1 MCDVTANMM
10 IKLHRNEEK
19 TCVLKQAQFT
29 CEAKMVCNLTPCE
42 RSLTL
47 GLEQARD
54 EDYAVRI
61 KWDDNGMVGQFDYG
75 TEKDMVVVRR
85 GYIDHPF
92 RDFIVVDN
100 EMHLLVLHVEGS
112 PRLAID
118 MLRTKSKLDSRI
130 TLFIKD
136 WKQLQSYPVCDLNKI
151 GETAVMKQIGLD
163 HTIQAYQVR
172 YWRRE
177 KGRPLYG
184 LLAPWTKH
192 KWLVIPLSRYH
203 HPATPD
209 EMWTERYLYEKKD
222 SAFRAVY
229 LFWNARIVD
238 ERTIKKSWLAYTIS
252 RSEQI
257 LIRQMISWCFLT
269 YHRNGKS
276 SIDDMPINASPRVGA
291 PSQKWEEQSVINP
304 SITRILDHHTK
315 EAMSDMDGIAASV
328 GTPGMVSMPILVA
341 RKRIARLYGLNDD
354 TQNLFP
360 EEDD

>member
-130 TLFIKD
+130 ILFIKD
-136 WKQLQSYPVCDLNKI
+136 RKQLHSYPAYDLNKI
-151 GETAVMKQIGLD
+151 GELSVMKQLGWD
-163 HTIQAYQVR
+163 RTIQAYQVR
-172 YWRRE
+172 YWKQE
-177 KGRPLYG
+177 KGRSIYG
-184 LLAPWTKH
+184 LITPWTKH
-192 KWLVIPLSRYH
+192 KWLVIPLGRYS
-203 HPATPD
+203 HPALPD
-209 EMWTERYLYEKKD
+209 EMWTERYLYDKKD
-222 SAFRAVY
+222 STFRAVY

-238 ERTIKKSWLAYTIS
+238 ERTIKKSWLAYTI
-252 RSEQI
+252 RPSEQE
-257 LIRQMISWCFLT
+257 LVKQMISWCFLE
-269 YHRNGKS
+269 YHPSGKS
-276 SIDDMPINASPRVGA
+276 SLDGMPINASPRVGA
-291 PSQKWEEQSVINP
+291 PAQKWEEQSAINP
-304 SITRILDHHTK
+304 SIMHILEHHIN
-315 EAMSDMDGIAASV
+315 EEIYDMNGIAPSV
-328 GTPGMVSMPILVA
+328 GKPGMVSMPILVA
-341 RKRIARLYGLNDD
+341 KKRIARLYGDSN
-354 TQNLFP
+354 TPNLFP